1 MVRAHCIKLQL
12 AIFSGQGFLGGYWNS
27 AHTKFAERARR
38 AAIDKRQATAV
49 FDARWYDMIHVLGLQ
64 VDTPS
69 RFTATTVT
77 HSVNAI
83 NLSHPKRR
91 RFIPDGRS
99 CLPTFAGITNQ
110 DGV

>member
-1 MVRAHCIKLQL
+1 
-12 AIFSGQGFLGGYWNS
+12 
-27 AHTKFAERARR
+27 
-38 AAIDKRQATAV
+38 
-49 FDARWYDMIHVLGLQ
+49 MIHVLGLQ

-69 RFTATTVT
+69 QFKATTVT

-99 CLPTFAGITNQ
+99 CLPTLAGITNQ
-110 DGV
+110 DGI